1 MGPFSHGSIITQ
13 AQKQSL
19 VPCSVI
25 VSLFLL
31 VQRVFLIICLKGSSC
46 VFITCKYLP
55 KLRKFMLLFGE
66 EFCVFYPQPS
76 PSSWASPTGWWG
88 PCEVRQ
94 EWFGAASCELL
105 TRIMTLLIHY
115 CRGRAHVNDKLTSN
129 PTNKLPPRIGNWFCG
144 LLSFDNNRKAKTDRV
159 PVVTITCVSHC
170 PFSKSTRLNHVFAAR
185 VWQHFLGYNMSLSY

>member
-55 KLRKFMLLFGE
+55 KLRKFMLLYGE
-66 EFCVFYPQPS
+66 EFS
-76 PSSWASPTGWWG
+76 RASSTSLSLPLLLGLTHRLMRPMWG
-88 PCEVRQ
+88 QTQ

-144 LLSFDNNRKAKTDRV
+144 LLSFDKNRKA
-159 PVVTITCVSHC
+159 
-170 PFSKSTRLNHVFAAR
+170 
-185 VWQHFLGYNMSLSY
+185 

>member
-66 EFCVFYPQPS
+66 EFWRASSTLSLPPPPGPQPM
-76 PSSWASPTGWWG
+76 GWWG

-94 EWFGAASCELL
+94 EWFGTASCELL

-144 LLSFDNNRKAKTDRV
+144 LLSFDKNRKA
-159 PVVTITCVSHC
+159 
-170 PFSKSTRLNHVFAAR
+170 
-185 VWQHFLGYNMSLSY
+185 